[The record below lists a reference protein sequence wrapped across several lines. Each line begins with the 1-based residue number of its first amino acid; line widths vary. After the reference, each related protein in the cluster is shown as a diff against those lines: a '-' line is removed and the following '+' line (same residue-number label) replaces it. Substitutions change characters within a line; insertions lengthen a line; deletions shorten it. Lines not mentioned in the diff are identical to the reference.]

1 MRTDKL
7 RSSVLFIGLL
17 FLSHVLHA
25 QNTQTLVSETLIK
38 EYSKQQLSFLLNAI
52 GQRELADRVEHGIKA
67 YKITYK
73 TKDINSQ
80 ESLAS
85 GLIVIPANNNCSWS
99 LMTYL
104 HGTVVKKDDVPSK
117 FSNEAQLGS
126 FGAAIV
132 GAVVALP
139 DYLGLGDSPGL
150 HPYMHAKTEASA
162 SLDMLRAT
170 KEFCQKYSIYLN
182 DDLFIFGYSQGGHAT
197 LALHQLIEK
206 EHADEFNIKYS
217 IPMSGPYDLS
227 GVQKDLVLGDDE
239 YPNPFYVP
247 YVILSYHSIYP
258 SLNDCPVEDLFA
270 NPYNSVSNY
279 FTGQLSTDQ
288 INAYLPKKPKD
299 MLKANFYTDFI
310 NNSNNPL
317 RLALKEN
324 DLTDWTPKAPIHFYY
339 CGGDKQ
345 VSPENS
351 MDAHE
356 KMNAVQGT
364 NVEITNVGDLF
375 DHTTCQIPSLTR
387 ALNTFKIQATP
398 CNLSVEK
405 QESVSHKISP
415 NPSNN
420 QFSIKSDVHYNMT
433 IHALNGQML
442 LNTSI
447 KPGPNTIDISN
458 LDPGVYLVKCG
469 SNTRKLVINR

>member
-1 MRTDKL
+1 MRIDKL
-7 RSSVLFIGLL
+7 KSCVLFIALVIVC
-17 FLSHVLHA
+17 HVSHA
-25 QNTQTLVSETLIK
+25 QNTQTLVSETLIQ
-38 EYSKQQLSFLLNAI
+38 ELNKQQLSFFLNAY
-52 GQRELADRVEHGIKA
+52 GQRELAGRVEHGIKA

-73 TKDINSQ
+73 TKDTNDQ
-80 ESLAS
+80 ESIAS

-104 HGTVVKKDDVPSK
+104 HGTVVQKDNVPSK
-117 FSNEAQLGS
+117 FSIEAQLGS
-126 FGAAIV
+126 VGAAIV

-170 KEFCQKYSIYLN
+170 REFCQKYSIYLN

-197 LALHQLIEK
+197 LALHKLIEK
-206 EHADEFNIKYS
+206 EHANEFNIKNS

-247 YVILSYHSIYP
+247 YVILSYHSLYP
-258 SLNDCPVEDLFA
+258 SLNDYAIEDLFA
-270 NPYNSVSNY
+270 TPYNAVSNY

-299 MLKANFYTDFI
+299 MLKANFYTDFS

-351 MDAHE
+351 IDAHE

-375 DHTTCQIPSLTR
+375 DHTTCFTPSLAR

-405 QESVSHKISP
+405 QESVSHKIFP
-415 NPSNN
+415 NPSTN
-420 QFSIKSDVHYNMT
+420 QFNIKSNVHKNIT
-433 IHALNGQML
+433 IHTLKGQML
-442 LNTSI
+442 LNASV
-447 KPGPNTIDISN
+447 KPGDNTIDISN
-458 LDPGVYLVKCG
+458 LDLGVYLVKCG
-469 SNTRKLVINR
+469 SNSQKLVINR